1 MATALR
7 VFDRISFSGKF
18 KNRPAQLIG
27 PLRNHEDRISP
38 PSLPAATWAPP
49 VGSSEASLVS
59 STSQY
64 CVSRELARTFAIVT
78 KYLLNYMLN
87 KNKQRNVKTKKA
99 LGERRPPPS
108 SSYPLIVSEARS
120 SIYRQ

>member
-49 VGSSEASLVS
+49 LGNSEASLVS
-59 STSQY
+59 YQRPS
-64 CVSRELARTFAIVT
+64 IV
-78 KYLLNYMLN
+78 YQENSHALLL
-87 KNKQRNVKTKKA
+87 
-99 LGERRPPPS
+99 
-108 SSYPLIVSEARS
+108 
-120 SIYRQ
+120 